1 MALRRLLPKS
11 SSQPESFI
19 LKPTTLD
26 HQDSVASQA
35 LHRQTS
41 NVSQSGLNRRSLG
54 QKRRREREARENPGK
69 PRELAAVIQSQMSTT
84 RVPAASDRS
93 KSRRSEAQRF
103 RRRIEEAERRL
114 DAAPDCDSTQ
124 ALDKILDLNID
135 NWSRHRRESYR
146 DRMSR
151 NFRG

>member
-11 SSQPESFI
+11 SSQPESSF
-19 LKPTTLD
+19 
-26 HQDSVASQA
+26 S
-35 LHRQTS
+35 RTS
-41 NVSQSGLNRRSLG
+41 KVSQSGLNRQSLG
-54 QKRRREREARENPGK
+54 QKRRREREARDNPGK
-69 PRELAAVIQSQMSTT
+69 PRELAAVIQSQMSTA
-84 RVPAASDRS
+84 RAPAANDRS

-114 DAAPDCDSTQ
+114 DAAPDCDSSQ